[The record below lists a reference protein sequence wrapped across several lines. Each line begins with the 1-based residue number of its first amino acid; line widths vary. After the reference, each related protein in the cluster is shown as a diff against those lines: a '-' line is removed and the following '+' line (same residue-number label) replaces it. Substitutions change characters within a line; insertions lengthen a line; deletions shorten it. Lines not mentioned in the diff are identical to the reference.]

1 MTHDSFLKEKKLLL
15 GISGSIAVI
24 GVSPYLSMFRALFKE
39 VKVVMTEQA
48 ATLIPPSTIL
58 FYCDEIF
65 IDEEPSLEKK
75 MNHVE
80 LARWADLF
88 VVLPATANVI
98 GQAANGLAPNLLTS
112 TILAHPKPVMFFPNM
127 NRLMWTKK
135 VVQRNV
141 NQLREDG
148 HIVVN
153 PVEAMAYEVASGTTQ
168 PNFVLPQGPAVMQ
181 EMRNVLLEREESTTT
196 SV

>member
-1 MTHDSFLKEKKLLL
+1 MTHDPFLKEKNLLV

-24 GVSPYLSMFRALFKE
+24 GVSAYLSMFRSLFKE

-48 ATLIPPSTIL
+48 ETLVPPSTIL
-58 FYCDEIF
+58 FFCDEIF
-65 IDEEPSLEKK
+65 TDEEPGLEKK

-88 VVLPATANVI
+88 VVLPATTNVI
-98 GQAANGLAPNLLTS
+98 GQAANGIAPNLLTS

-127 NRLMWTKK
+127 NRLMWTKN

-148 HIVVN
+148 HIVVD
-153 PVEAMAYEVASGTTQ
+153 PVEAMAYEVASGTMQ
-168 PNFVLPQGPAVMQ
+168 PNFILPQGPAVMQ
-181 EMRNVLLEREESTTT
+181 EIKSVLLEREKSTTP

>member
-1 MTHDSFLKEKKLLL
+1 MTHDPFLKEKKLLV

-24 GVSPYLSMFRALFKE
+24 GVSAYLSMFRALFKE
-39 VKVVMTEQA
+39 IKVVMTEQA
-48 ATLIPPSTIL
+48 ATLIPPSTLL
-58 FYCDEIF
+58 FYCNEIF
-65 IDEEPSLEKK
+65 IDEEPRLQKK
-75 MNHVE
+75 MNHVK

-98 GQAANGLAPNLLTS
+98 GQAANG
-112 TILAHPKPVMFFPNM
+112 I
-127 NRLMWTKK
+127 RLMWMKK
-135 VVQRNV
+135 AVQRNV

-153 PVEAMAYEVASGTTQ
+153 PVEAMAYEVASGTMQ

>member
-1 MTHDSFLKEKKLLL
+1 MTHDPFLKEKKLLV

-24 GVSPYLSMFRALFKE
+24 GVSAYLSMFRALFKE

-48 ATLIPPSTIL
+48 GTLIPPSTLL

-65 IDEEPSLEKK
+65 IDEEPGLEKK

-98 GQAANGLAPNLLTS
+98 GQAANGIAPNLLTS

-127 NRLMWTKK
+127 NRLMWMKK
-135 VVQRNV
+135 AVQRNV

-153 PVEAMAYEVASGTTQ
+153 PVEAMAYEVASGTMQ

-181 EMRNVLLEREESTTT
+181 EMRNILLEREESTTT